1 MKQFSSLIQIV
12 VQYIRPLLA
21 GLNLRLVLKAFK
33 IAYDLMVEVEK
44 QRSSG
49 DGKFTNDEKAAWVK
63 EQLKSQTSLPDS
75 VIDFIFGVV
84 IARFV
89 SEKRE
94 KAAASAIA
102 REALNQ

>member
-1 MKQFSSLIQIV
+1 MKQFSSIIQIV
-12 VQYIRPLLA
+12 VQYIRPLFA

-33 IAYDLMVEVEK
+33 VAYDLMTEVEK
-44 QRSSG
+44 QRSQG
-49 DGKFTNDEKAAWVK
+49 DGKFTNTEKAAWVK
-63 EQLKSQTSLPDS
+63 EQLKAQTSLPDS

-89 SEKRE
+89 HEKRE

-102 REALNQ
+102 SEAVKQ